1 MTTRTH
7 CLTLDAQDPLAPLR
21 NQFALP
27 AGVIYLD
34 GNSLGARPVAALERA
49 QAVIAEEWG
58 NGLIRSWNSAGWA
71 DLSQHLGNRL
81 APLIGARDGEVVITD
96 TTSINLFKV
105 LSAALTVQRGRAPS
119 RKVIVSEASNFP
131 TDLYIAEGL
140 TELLQQ
146 GYSLRLVNS
155 PDELPKAIDQDTAVV
170 MLTHVNYKTGYMY
183 DMQAQT
189 ALSHECG
196 ALAIWDLA
204 HSAGAVPID
213 LHQAG
218 ADYAIGC
225 TYKYLNGG
233 PGSQAFVW
241 VNPALVDVVTQPLSG
256 WFGHTRQ
263 FAMESRYAPSQGIAR
278 YLCGTQPIASLA
290 MVECG
295 LDIFAQTDMASLR
308 SKSLALTDLFI
319 ELVES
324 RCAAH
329 DLTLITPREHARRGS
344 HVSFEHPEGYAVI
357 QALIARGVIGDYR
370 EPRIMRFGFTPLYT
384 SFAEVWD
391 AVEILGEILDQK
403 TWDQPQFKV
412 RHSVT

>member
-71 DLSQHLGNRL
+71 DLSQRLGNRL

-105 LSAALTVQRGRAPS
+105 LSAALTVQRERAPS

>member
-71 DLSQHLGNRL
+71 DLSQRLGNRL

-105 LSAALTVQRGRAPS
+105 LSAALTVQRERAPS

-213 LHQAG
+213 LNQAG

-278 YLCGTQPIASLA
+278 YLCGTQPITSLA

-391 AVEILGEILDQK
+391 AVEILGEILDQR

>member
-1 MTTRTH
+1 MTTRSH
-7 CLTLDAQDPLAPLR
+7 CLALDKQDPLAPLR
-21 NQFALP
+21 RQFALP
-27 AGVIYLD
+27 EGVIYLD
-34 GNSLGARPVAALERA
+34 GNSLGARPLTALARA

-71 DLSQHLGNRL
+71 DLSQRLGNRL
-81 APLIGARDGEVVITD
+81 APLIGAGDGEVVITD

-105 LSAALTVQRGRAPS
+105 LSAALTVQRQRQPH

-140 TELLQQ
+140 AELLQQ
-146 GYSLRLVNS
+146 GYALRLVNS
-155 PDELPKAIDQDTAVV
+155 PDELPQAIDQDVAVV

-183 DMQAQT
+183 DMQALT

-196 ALAIWDLA
+196 ALSIWDLA

-241 VNPALVDVVTQPLSG
+241 VNPALVDVVRQPLSG

-263 FAMESRYAPSQGIAR
+263 FAMESNYAPSAGIAR
-278 YLCGTQPIASLA
+278 YLCGTQPITSLA

-295 LDIFAQTDMASLR
+295 LEIFAQTDMASLR

-319 ELVES
+319 ALVEA

-329 DLTLITPREHARRGS
+329 ELVLITPREHARRGS

-384 SFAEVWD
+384 SFTEVFD
-391 AVEILGEILDQK
+391 AVEILGEILDNR
-403 TWDQPQFKV
+403 TWDQAQFKV
-412 RHSVT
+412 RNSVT

>member
-1 MTTRTH
+1 MTTRSH
-7 CLTLDAQDPLAPLR
+7 CLALDEQDPLAPLR
-21 NQFALP
+21 RQFALP
-27 AGVIYLD
+27 EGVIYLD
-34 GNSLGARPVAALERA
+34 GNSLGARPLTALARA

-71 DLSQHLGNRL
+71 DLPQRLGNRL
-81 APLIGARDGEVVITD
+81 APLIGAGDGEVVITD

-105 LSAALTVQRGRAPS
+105 LSAALTVQRQRQPH

-140 TELLQQ
+140 AELLQQ
-146 GYSLRLVNS
+146 GYALRLVNS
-155 PDELPKAIDQDTAVV
+155 PDELPQAIDQDVAVV

-183 DMQAQT
+183 DMQALT

-196 ALAIWDLA
+196 ALSIWDLA

-241 VNPALVDVVTQPLSG
+241 VNPALVDVVRQPLSG

-263 FAMESRYAPSQGIAR
+263 FAMESNYAPSAGIAR
-278 YLCGTQPIASLA
+278 YLCGTQPITSLA

-295 LDIFAQTDMASLR
+295 LEIFAQTDMASLR

-319 ELVES
+319 TLVEA

-329 DLTLITPREHARRGS
+329 ELVLITPREHARRGS

-384 SFAEVWD
+384 SFTEVFD
-391 AVEILGEILDQK
+391 AVEILGEILDNR

-412 RHSVT
+412 RNSVT

>member
-1 MTTRTH
+1 MTTRSH
-7 CLTLDAQDPLAPLR
+7 CQALDAQDPLAPLR
-21 NQFALP
+21 AQFALP
-27 AGVIYLD
+27 EGVIYLD

-49 QAVIAEEWG
+49 RQVIAEEWG

-71 DLSQHLGNRL
+71 DLSQRLGNRL

-105 LSAALTVQRGRAPS
+105 LSAALSVQRQRAPA

-140 TELLQQ
+140 AELLQQ

-155 PDELPKAIDQDTAVV
+155 PDELPQAIDADVAVV

-183 DMQAQT
+183 DMQALT

-196 ALAIWDLA
+196 ALSLWDLA
-204 HSAGAVPID
+204 HSAGAVPVD

-241 VNPALVDVVTQPLSG
+241 VNPALVDLVRQPLSG

-263 FAMESRYAPSQGIAR
+263 FAMESNYAPSAGIAR
-278 YLCGTQPIASLA
+278 YLCGTQPITSLA

-295 LDIFAQTDMASLR
+295 LEIFAQTDMASLR
-308 SKSLALTDLFI
+308 TKSLALTDLFI
-319 ELVES
+319 TLVES

-329 DLTLITPREHARRGS
+329 GLELITPREHTRRGS

-384 SFAEVWD
+384 SFTEVWD
-391 AVEILGEILDQK
+391 AVEILGEILDNA

-412 RHSVT
+412 RNSVT

>member
-1 MTTRTH
+1 MTTRSH
-7 CLTLDAQDPLAPLR
+7 CLALDEQDPLAPLR
-21 NQFALP
+21 RQFALP
-27 AGVIYLD
+27 EGVIYLD
-34 GNSLGARPVAALERA
+34 GNSLGARPVTALARA

-71 DLSQHLGNRL
+71 DLSQRLGNRL
-81 APLIGARDGEVVITD
+81 APLIGAGHGEVVITD

-105 LSAALTVQRGRAPS
+105 LSAALTVQRQRQPH

-140 TELLQQ
+140 AELLQQ
-146 GYSLRLVNS
+146 GYALRLVNS
-155 PDELPKAIDQDTAVV
+155 PDELPQAIDQDVAVV

-183 DMQAQT
+183 DMQALT

-196 ALAIWDLA
+196 ALSIWDLA

-241 VNPALVDVVTQPLSG
+241 VNPALVDVVRQPLSG

-263 FAMESRYAPSQGIAR
+263 FAMESNYAPSAGIAR
-278 YLCGTQPIASLA
+278 YLCGTQPITSLA

-295 LDIFAQTDMASLR
+295 LEIFAQTDMASLR

-319 ELVES
+319 ALVEA

-329 DLTLITPREHARRGS
+329 ELVLITPREHARRGS

-384 SFAEVWD
+384 SFTEVFD
-391 AVEILGEILDQK
+391 AVEILGEILDNR

-412 RHSVT
+412 RNSVT

>member
-34 GNSLGARPVAALERA
+34 GNSLGARPVAALARA

-71 DLSQHLGNRL
+71 DLSQRLGNRL

-105 LSAALTVQRGRAPS
+105 LSAALTVQRERAPS

-155 PDELPKAIDQDTAVV
+155 PDELPQAIDQDTAVV

-278 YLCGTQPIASLA
+278 YLCGTQPITSLA

-308 SKSLALTDLFI
+308 TKSLALTDLFI
-319 ELVES
+319 ALVES

-329 DLTLITPREHARRGS
+329 ELTLITPREHARRGS

-384 SFAEVWD
+384 SFTEVWD

>member
-1 MTTRTH
+1 MTTRSH
-7 CLTLDAQDPLAPLR
+7 CQALDDQDPLAPLR
-21 NQFALP
+21 HQFALP
-27 AGVIYLD
+27 DGVIYLD
-34 GNSLGARPVAALERA
+34 GNSLGARPVASLARA
-49 QAVIAEEWG
+49 QQVIAEEWG

-71 DLSQHLGNRL
+71 DLSQRLGNRL
-81 APLIGARDGEVVITD
+81 APLIGAGDGEVVITD

-105 LSAALTVQRGRAPS
+105 LSAALSVQRQRQPE
-119 RKVIVSEASNFP
+119 RKVIVSETSNFP

-155 PDELPKAIDQDTAVV
+155 PDELPQAIDQDVAVV

-183 DMQAQT
+183 DMQALT

-196 ALAIWDLA
+196 ALSIWDLA

-213 LHQAG
+213 LHQAE

-241 VNPALVDVVTQPLSG
+241 VNPQLVDVVRQPLSG

-263 FAMESRYAPSQGIAR
+263 FAMESAYAPSAGIAR
-278 YLCGTQPIASLA
+278 YLCGTQPITSLA

-295 LDIFAQTDMASLR
+295 LEIFAQTDMASLR
-308 SKSLALTDLFI
+308 TKSLALTDLFI
-319 ELVES
+319 ALVED

-329 DLTLITPREHARRGS
+329 GLELITPREHAKRGS

-384 SFAEVWD
+384 SFTEVFD
-391 AVEILGEILDQK
+391 AVDILGEILDK
-403 TWDQPQFKV
+403 RTWDQPQFKV
-412 RHSVT
+412 RNSVT

>member
-1 MTTRTH
+1 MTTRSH
-7 CLTLDAQDPLAPLR
+7 CQALDAQDPLAPLR
-21 NQFALP
+21 AQFALP
-27 AGVIYLD
+27 EGVIYLD

-49 QAVIAEEWG
+49 QQVIAEEWG

-71 DLSQHLGNRL
+71 DLSQRLGNRL

-105 LSAALTVQRGRAPS
+105 LSAALSVQRQRAPA

-140 TELLQQ
+140 AELLQQ

-155 PDELPKAIDQDTAVV
+155 PDELPQAIDADVAVV

-183 DMQAQT
+183 DMQALT

-196 ALAIWDLA
+196 ALSLWDLA
-204 HSAGAVPID
+204 HSAGAVPVD

-241 VNPALVDVVTQPLSG
+241 VNPALVDLVRQPLSG

-263 FAMESRYAPSQGIAR
+263 FAMESNYAPSAGIAR
-278 YLCGTQPIASLA
+278 YLCGTQPITSLA

-295 LDIFAQTDMASLR
+295 LEIFAQTDMASLR
-308 SKSLALTDLFI
+308 TKSLALTDLFI
-319 ELVES
+319 TLVES

-329 DLTLITPREHARRGS
+329 GVTLITPREHARRGS

-384 SFAEVWD
+384 RFTEVWD
-391 AVEILGEILDQK
+391 AVEILGEILDNA
-403 TWDQPQFKV
+403 TWDQPQFTV
-412 RHSVT
+412 RNSVT

>member
-71 DLSQHLGNRL
+71 DLSQRLGNRL

-105 LSAALTVQRGRAPS
+105 LSAALTVQRERAPS

-278 YLCGTQPIASLA
+278 YLCGTQPITSLA

-324 RCAAH
+324 CCAAH

>member
-71 DLSQHLGNRL
+71 DLSQRLGNRL

-105 LSAALTVQRGRAPS
+105 LSAALTVQRERAPS

-155 PDELPKAIDQDTAVV
+155 PDELPQAIDQDTAVV

-278 YLCGTQPIASLA
+278 YLCGTQPITSLA

-308 SKSLALTDLFI
+308 AKSLALTDLFI
-319 ELVES
+319 ERVES

>member
-34 GNSLGARPVAALERA
+34 GNSLGARPVAALARA

-71 DLSQHLGNRL
+71 DLSQRLGNRL

-105 LSAALTVQRGRAPS
+105 LSAALTVQRERAPG

-155 PDELPKAIDQDTAVV
+155 PDELPQAIDQDTAVV

-213 LHQAG
+213 LHQAA

-241 VNPALVDVVTQPLSG
+241 VSPTLVDAVTQPLSG

-278 YLCGTQPIASLA
+278 YLCGTQPITSLA

-308 SKSLALTDLFI
+308 TKSLALTDLFI
-319 ELVES
+319 ALVES

-329 DLTLITPREHARRGS
+329 ELTLITPREHARRGS

-384 SFAEVWD
+384 SFTEVWD

>member
-71 DLSQHLGNRL
+71 DLSQRLGNRL

-105 LSAALTVQRGRAPS
+105 LSAALTVQRERAPS

-278 YLCGTQPIASLA
+278 YLCGTQPSTSLA

-391 AVEILGEILDQK
+391 AVEILGEILDQR

>member
-1 MTTRTH
+1 MTTRSH
-7 CLTLDAQDPLAPLR
+7 CLALDEQDPLAPLR
-21 NQFALP
+21 RQFALP
-27 AGVIYLD
+27 EGVIYLD
-34 GNSLGARPVAALERA
+34 GNSLGARPLTALARA

-71 DLSQHLGNRL
+71 DLSQRLGNRL
-81 APLIGARDGEVVITD
+81 APLIGAGDGEVVITD

-105 LSAALTVQRGRAPS
+105 LSAALTVQRQRQPH

-140 TELLQQ
+140 AELLQQ
-146 GYSLRLVNS
+146 GYALRLVNS
-155 PDELPKAIDQDTAVV
+155 PDELPQAIDQDVAVV

-183 DMQAQT
+183 DMQALT

-196 ALAIWDLA
+196 ALSIWDLA

-241 VNPALVDVVTQPLSG
+241 VNPALVDVVRQPLSG

-263 FAMESRYAPSQGIAR
+263 FAMESNYAPSAGIAR
-278 YLCGTQPIASLA
+278 YLCGTQPITSLA

-295 LDIFAQTDMASLR
+295 LEIFAQTDMASLR

-319 ELVES
+319 ALVEA

-329 DLTLITPREHARRGS
+329 ELVLITPREHARRGS

-384 SFAEVWD
+384 SFTEVFD
-391 AVEILGEILDQK
+391 AVEILGEILDNR
-403 TWDQPQFKV
+403 TWDQAQFKV
-412 RHSVT
+412 RNSVT

>member
-1 MTTRTH
+1 MTTRSH
-7 CLTLDAQDPLAPLR
+7 CQALDVQDLLAPLR
-21 NQFALP
+21 DQFALP

-34 GNSLGARPVAALERA
+34 GNSLGARPLASLARA
-49 QAVIAEEWG
+49 QQVIAEEWG

-71 DLSQHLGNRL
+71 DLSLRLGNRL
-81 APLIGARDGEVVITD
+81 APLIGAGEGEVAVTD

-105 LSAALTVQRGRAPS
+105 LSAALSVQRERAPA

-140 TELLQQ
+140 AELLQQ
-146 GYSLRLVNS
+146 GYVLRLVNS
-155 PDELPKAIDQDTAVV
+155 PDELPRAIDQDVAVV
-170 MLTHVNYKTGYMY
+170 MLTHVNYKSGYMY
-183 DMQAQT
+183 DMHALT

-196 ALAIWDLA
+196 ALSLWDLA

-213 LHQAG
+213 LHAAG

-241 VNPALVDVVTQPLSG
+241 VNPALVDLVRQPLSG

-263 FAMESRYAPSQGIAR
+263 FAMESNYAPSAGIAR
-278 YLCGTQPIASLA
+278 YLCGTQPITSLA

-295 LDIFAQTDMASLR
+295 LGIFEQTDMASLR

-319 ELVES
+319 ERVEA
-324 RCAAH
+324 RCAVH
-329 DLTLITPREHARRGS
+329 GLKLITPREHARRGS
-344 HVSFEHPEGYAVI
+344 HVSFEHPQGYAVI

-370 EPRIMRFGFTPLYT
+370 EPHIMRFGFTPLYT
-384 SFAEVWD
+384 RFTDVWD
-391 AVEILGEILDQK
+391 AVEILGDILDTT
-403 TWDQPQFKV
+403 TWDQAQFKV
-412 RHSVT
+412 RNSVT

>member
-1 MTTRTH
+1 MTTRSH
-7 CLTLDAQDPLAPLR
+7 CQALDAQDPLAPLR
-21 NQFALP
+21 REFALP
-27 AGVIYLD
+27 EGVIYLD
-34 GNSLGARPVAALERA
+34 GNSLGARPVAALARA
-49 QAVIAEEWG
+49 QQVIAQEWG
-58 NGLIRSWNSAGWA
+58 DGLIRSWNSAGWA
-71 DLSQHLGNRL
+71 DLSQRLGNRL
-81 APLIGARDGEVVITD
+81 APLIGAREGEVVITD

-105 LSAALTVQRGRAPS
+105 LSAALTVQRQRQPA

-140 TELLQQ
+140 AELLQQ

-155 PDELPKAIDQDTAVV
+155 PDELPQAIDEDVAVV

-183 DMQAQT
+183 DMRALT
-189 ALSHECG
+189 ALSHECS
-196 ALAIWDLA
+196 ALSIWDLA

-213 LHQAG
+213 LHAAG

-241 VNPALVDVVTQPLSG
+241 VNPALVDLVRQPLSG
-256 WFGHTRQ
+256 WFGHTRH
-263 FAMESRYAPSQGIAR
+263 FAMESNYAPSAGIAR
-278 YLCGTQPIASLA
+278 YLCGTQPITSLA

-295 LDIFAQTDMASLR
+295 LEIFERTDMSSLR

-319 ELVES
+319 ALVEA

-329 DLTLITPREHARRGS
+329 HLVLITPREHARRGS
-344 HVSFEHPEGYAVI
+344 HVSFEHPQGYAVI

-384 SFAEVWD
+384 RFTDVWD
-391 AVEILGEILDQK
+391 AVEILADILDNV

-412 RHSVT
+412 RNSVT

>member
-49 QAVIAEEWG
+49 KAVIAEEWG

-71 DLSQHLGNRL
+71 DLSQRLGNRL

-105 LSAALTVQRGRAPS
+105 LSAALTVQRERAPS

-155 PDELPKAIDQDTAVV
+155 PDELPQAIDQDTAVV

-278 YLCGTQPIASLA
+278 YLCGTQPITSLA

-308 SKSLALTDLFI
+308 AKSLALTDLFI
-319 ELVES
+319 ERVES

-357 QALIARGVIGDYR
+357 QALIVRGVIGDYR

-403 TWDQPQFKV
+403 AWDQPQFKL

>member
-1 MTTRTH
+1 MPLRSH
-7 CLTLDAQDPLAPLR
+7 CQTLDAQDPLAPLR
-21 NQFALP
+21 EQFALP
-27 AGVIYLD
+27 HGMIYLD
-34 GNSLGARPVAALERA
+34 GNSLGARPVASLARA
-49 QAVIAEEWG
+49 QQVIAQEWG
-58 NGLIRSWNSAGWA
+58 DGLIRSWNSAGWA
-71 DLSQHLGNRL
+71 DLALRLGDRL
-81 APLIGARDGEVVITD
+81 APLIGARDGEVAITD

-105 LSAALTVQRGRAPS
+105 LSAALSVQRQRAPT
-119 RKVIVSEASNFP
+119 RKVIVSEAGNFP

-140 TELLQQ
+140 AELLQQ
-146 GYSLRLVNS
+146 GYSLRLVIS
-155 PDELPKAIDQDTAVV
+155 PDELTQAIDADVAVV
-170 MLTHVNYKTGYMY
+170 MLTHVNYKTGYLY
-183 DMQAQT
+183 DMQGVT
-189 ALSHECG
+189 TLSHECG
-196 ALAIWDLA
+196 ALTIWDLA
-204 HSAGAVPID
+204 HSAGAVPVD
-213 LHQAG
+213 LHRAG

-241 VNPALVDVVTQPLSG
+241 VNPALVNLVRQPLSG

-263 FAMESRYAPSQGIAR
+263 FAMETSYAPSAGIAR
-278 YLCGTQPIASLA
+278 YLCGTQPITSLA

-295 LDIFAQTDMASLR
+295 LELFERTDMASLR
-308 SKSLALTDLFI
+308 RKSLALTDLFI
-319 ELVES
+319 DLVEA

-329 DLTLITPREHARRGS
+329 HLVLITPREHARRGS

-384 SFAEVWD
+384 SFTEVFD
-391 AVEILGEILDQK
+391 AVEILGEILDNR

>member
-1 MTTRTH
+1 
-7 CLTLDAQDPLAPLR
+7 LAPLR
-21 NQFALP
+21 HQFALP

-34 GNSLGARPVAALERA
+34 GNSLGARPVAALARA
-49 QAVIAEEWG
+49 QAVIADEWG

-71 DLSQHLGNRL
+71 DLSQRLGNRL

-105 LSAALTVQRGRAPS
+105 LSAALTVQRERAPS

-155 PDELPKAIDQDTAVV
+155 PDELPQAIDQDTAVV

-183 DMQAQT
+183 NMQAQT

-278 YLCGTQPIASLA
+278 YLCGTQPITSLA

-308 SKSLALTDLFI
+308 AKSLALTDLFI

>member
-71 DLSQHLGNRL
+71 DLSQRLGNRL
-81 APLIGARDGEVVITD
+81 TPLIGARDGEVVITD

-105 LSAALTVQRGRAPS
+105 LSAALTVQRERAPS

-278 YLCGTQPIASLA
+278 YLCGTQPITSLA

>member
-1 MTTRTH
+1 MTTRSH
-7 CLTLDAQDPLAPLR
+7 CLALDEQDPLAPLR
-21 NQFALP
+21 RQFALP
-27 AGVIYLD
+27 EGVIYLD
-34 GNSLGARPVAALERA
+34 GNSLGARPVTALARA

-71 DLSQHLGNRL
+71 DLSQRLGNRL
-81 APLIGARDGEVVITD
+81 APLIGAGDGEVVITD

-105 LSAALTVQRGRAPS
+105 LSAALTVQRQRQPH

-140 TELLQQ
+140 AELLQQ
-146 GYSLRLVNS
+146 GYGLRLVNS
-155 PDELPKAIDQDTAVV
+155 PDELPQAIDQDVAVV

-183 DMQAQT
+183 DMQALT

-196 ALAIWDLA
+196 ALSIWDLA

-241 VNPALVDVVTQPLSG
+241 VNPALVDVVRQPLSG

-263 FAMESRYAPSQGIAR
+263 FAMESNYAPSAGIAR
-278 YLCGTQPIASLA
+278 YLCGTQPITSLA

-295 LDIFAQTDMASLR
+295 LEIFAQTDMASLR

-319 ELVES
+319 ALVEA

-329 DLTLITPREHARRGS
+329 ELVLITPREHARRGS

-384 SFAEVWD
+384 SFTEVFD
-391 AVEILGEILDQK
+391 AVEILGEILDNR

-412 RHSVT
+412 RNSVT

>member
-71 DLSQHLGNRL
+71 DLSQRLGNRL

>member
-21 NQFALP
+21 DQFALP

-34 GNSLGARPVAALERA
+34 GNSLGARPVAALARA
-49 QAVIAEEWG
+49 QAVIVEEWG

-71 DLSQHLGNRL
+71 DLSQRLGNRL

-105 LSAALTVQRGRAPS
+105 LSAALTVQRERAPS

-155 PDELPKAIDQDTAVV
+155 PDELPQAIDQDTAVV

-278 YLCGTQPIASLA
+278 YLCGTQPITSLA

-308 SKSLALTDLFI
+308 AKSLALTDLFI
-319 ELVES
+319 ERVES

>member
-1 MTTRTH
+1 MTTRSH
-7 CLTLDAQDPLAPLR
+7 CLALDEQDPLAPLR
-21 NQFALP
+21 RQFALP
-27 AGVIYLD
+27 EGVIYLD
-34 GNSLGARPVAALERA
+34 GNSLGARPVTALARA

-71 DLSQHLGNRL
+71 DLPQRLGNRL
-81 APLIGARDGEVVITD
+81 APLIGAGDGEVVITD
-96 TTSINLFKV
+96 TSSINLFKV
-105 LSAALTVQRGRAPS
+105 LSAALTVQRQRQPH

-140 TELLQQ
+140 AELLQQ
-146 GYSLRLVNS
+146 GYALRLVNS
-155 PDELPKAIDQDTAVV
+155 PDELPQAIDQDVAVV

-183 DMQAQT
+183 DMQALT

-196 ALAIWDLA
+196 ALSIWDLA

-241 VNPALVDVVTQPLSG
+241 VNPALVDVVRQPLSG

-263 FAMESRYAPSQGIAR
+263 FAMESNYAPSAGIAR
-278 YLCGTQPIASLA
+278 YLCGTQPITSLA

-295 LDIFAQTDMASLR
+295 LEIFAQTDMASLR

-319 ELVES
+319 TLVEA

-329 DLTLITPREHARRGS
+329 ELVLITPREHARRGS

-384 SFAEVWD
+384 SFTEVFD
-391 AVEILGEILDQK
+391 AVEILGEILDNR
-403 TWDQPQFKV
+403 TWDQAQFKV
-412 RHSVT
+412 RNSVT

>member
-1 MTTRTH
+1 MITRSH
-7 CLTLDAQDPLAPLR
+7 CQALDDQDRLAPLR
-21 NQFALP
+21 HQFALP
-27 AGVIYLD
+27 QGVIYLD
-34 GNSLGARPVAALERA
+34 GNSLGARPVAALARA
-49 QAVIAEEWG
+49 QQVIAEEWG

-71 DLSQHLGNRL
+71 DLSQRLGNRL
-81 APLIGARDGEVVITD
+81 APLIGAGEGEVVITD

-105 LSAALTVQRGRAPS
+105 LSAALSVQRQRAPQ

-140 TELLQQ
+140 AELLQQ

-155 PDELPKAIDQDTAVV
+155 PDELPQAIDQDVAVV

-183 DMQAQT
+183 DMRALT

-196 ALAIWDLA
+196 ALSLWDLA

-213 LHQAG
+213 LHRAG

-241 VNPALVDVVTQPLSG
+241 VNPALVDVVRQPLSG

-263 FAMESRYAPSQGIAR
+263 FAMETRYAPSAGIAR
-278 YLCGTQPIASLA
+278 YLCGTQPITSLA

-295 LDIFAQTDMASLR
+295 LEIFEQTDMASLR
-308 SKSLALTDLFI
+308 GKSLALTDLFI
-319 ELVES
+319 ALVEA

-329 DLTLITPREHARRGS
+329 GLVLITPREHARRGS

-384 SFAEVWD
+384 CFTEVWD
-391 AVEILGEILDQK
+391 AVEILGEILDNR
-403 TWDQPQFKV
+403 TWDQAQFKV
-412 RHSVT
+412 RNSVT

>member
-1 MTTRTH
+1 M
-7 CLTLDAQDPLAPLR
+7 C
-21 NQFALP
+21 
-27 AGVIYLD
+27 
-34 GNSLGARPVAALERA
+34 
-49 QAVIAEEWG
+49 
-58 NGLIRSWNSAGWA
+58 IR
-71 DLSQHLGNRL
+71 DR
-81 APLIGARDGEVVITD
+81 
-96 TTSINLFKV
+96 FKV
-105 LSAALTVQRGRAPS
+105 LSAALSVQRQREPA
-119 RKVIVSEASNFP
+119 RKVIVSEANNFP
-131 TDLYIAEGL
+131 TDLYIAQGL
-140 TELLQQ
+140 AELLQQ

-155 PDELPKAIDQDTAVV
+155 PDELPRAIDGDVAVV

-183 DMQAQT
+183 DMQALT

-196 ALAIWDLA
+196 ALSIWDLA

-213 LHQAG
+213 LHGAG

-241 VNPALVDVVTQPLSG
+241 VNPALVDLVHQPLSG

-263 FAMESRYAPSQGIAR
+263 FAMESSYAPSAGIAR
-278 YLCGTQPIASLA
+278 YLCGTQPITSLA

-295 LDIFAQTDMASLR
+295 LEVFEQTDMARLR

-329 DLTLITPREHARRGS
+329 NLVLITPREHARRGS

-384 SFAEVWD
+384 SFSEVWD
-391 AVEILGEILDQK
+391 AVEILGEILDNG

>member
-21 NQFALP
+21 DQFALP

-34 GNSLGARPVAALERA
+34 GNSLGARPVAALARA

-71 DLSQHLGNRL
+71 DLSQRLGNRL

-105 LSAALTVQRGRAPS
+105 LSAALTVQRERAPS

-155 PDELPKAIDQDTAVV
+155 PDELPQAIDQDTAVV

-196 ALAIWDLA
+196 ALTIWDLA

-278 YLCGTQPIASLA
+278 YLCGTQPITSLA

-308 SKSLALTDLFI
+308 TKSLALTDLFI

-329 DLTLITPREHARRGS
+329 ELTLITPREHARRGS

-403 TWDQPQFKV
+403 TWDEPQFKV

>member
-1 MTTRTH
+1 MTTRSH
-7 CLTLDAQDPLAPLR
+7 CLALDEQDPLAPLR
-21 NQFALP
+21 RQFALP
-27 AGVIYLD
+27 EGVIYLD
-34 GNSLGARPVAALERA
+34 GNSLGARPLTALARA

-71 DLSQHLGNRL
+71 DLSQRLGNRL
-81 APLIGARDGEVVITD
+81 APLIGAGDGEVVITD

-105 LSAALTVQRGRAPS
+105 LSAALTVQRQRQPH

-140 TELLQQ
+140 AELLQQ
-146 GYSLRLVNS
+146 GYALRLVNS
-155 PDELPKAIDQDTAVV
+155 PDELPQAIDQDVAVV

-183 DMQAQT
+183 DMQALT

-196 ALAIWDLA
+196 ALSIWDLA

-241 VNPALVDVVTQPLSG
+241 VNPALVDVVRQPLSG

-263 FAMESRYAPSQGIAR
+263 FAMESNYAASAGIAR
-278 YLCGTQPIASLA
+278 YLCGTQPITSLA

-295 LDIFAQTDMASLR
+295 LEIFAQTDMASLR

-319 ELVES
+319 TLVEA

-329 DLTLITPREHARRGS
+329 ELVLITPREHARRGS

-384 SFAEVWD
+384 SFTEVFD
-391 AVEILGEILDQK
+391 AVEILGEILDNR
-403 TWDQPQFKV
+403 TWDQAQFKV
-412 RHSVT
+412 RNSVT